1 MYQYDDGSL
10 ACLVKQLC
18 LQALQDCFGGWNS
31 EDIVPIFANYTATL
45 FEALGESVKYWTTI
59 NEPKTFCW
67 EGYGSGIHAPGIK
80 EPV

>member
-1 MYQYDDGSL
+1 MF
-10 ACLVKQLC
+10 VKWLC
-18 LQALQDCFGGWNS
+18 LQALQDRFGGWNS
-31 EDIVPIFANYTATL
+31 EEIVPIFANYTATL